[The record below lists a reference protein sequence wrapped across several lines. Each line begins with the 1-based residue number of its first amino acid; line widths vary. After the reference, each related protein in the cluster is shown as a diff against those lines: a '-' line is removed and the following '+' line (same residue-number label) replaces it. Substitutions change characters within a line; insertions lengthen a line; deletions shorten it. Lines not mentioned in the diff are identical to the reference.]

1 LRWRCPGR
9 PRVLVAEFRALPA
22 DVREAGEPQ
31 FKWLGD
37 LTTPVRDLDV
47 YQLGLPEMAGWL
59 RAASAADLEPFRA
72 HLARRRAADR
82 RTLLRALHAAR
93 LRRLLDD

>member
-1 LRWRCPGR
+1 
-9 PRVLVAEFRALPA
+9 V
-22 DVREAGEPQ
+22 
-31 FKWLGD
+31 LGD
-37 LTTPVRDLDV
+37 LTTLVRDLDV